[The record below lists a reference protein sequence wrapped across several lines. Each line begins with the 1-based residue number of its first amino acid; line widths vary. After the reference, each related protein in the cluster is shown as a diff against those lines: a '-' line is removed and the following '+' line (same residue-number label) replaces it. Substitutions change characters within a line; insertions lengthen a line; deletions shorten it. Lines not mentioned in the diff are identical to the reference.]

1 MDFEKVVRQRKMIR
15 EYITNKQI
23 PEELIMRLIENAHA
37 LCTTA
42 QRLLSK
48 GTYVFFITGTILRG
62 MIP

>member
-1 MDFEKVVRQRKMIR
+1 MTR